1 MTAVKTLPGDS
12 LLIQI
17 GDGATPTE
25 AFAHDCLINLTR
37 TFALGGDVTDIIVP
51 DCDTPTNAGWKQRF
65 IDGLSGDISGE
76 GVLHTPSVESWFNWL
91 ISNASKN
98 VRIKVDV
105 SGALGGGYWSG
116 AYKLQTFSLTGEHK
130 GLTNASIQLVSHGDL
145 TWTDNP

>member
-25 AFAHDCLINLTR
+25 TFAHDCMINGTR

-76 GVLHTPSVESWFNWL
+76 GIVHTSSIATFNTWL
-91 ISNASKN
+91 TSNTAKN
-98 VRIKVDV
+98 VRVKADV

-116 AYKLQTFSLTGEHK
+116 AYKLQTFSMTGEHK
-130 GLTNASIQLVSHGDL
+130 GLTTVSIQLVSHGEL
-145 TWTDNP
+145 TFTANP